1 MISDAIL
8 ITGAGQRIGEYLAQ
22 QFLAQHQPVVFTY
35 RTERPAVDA
44 LKAQGALGFQV
55 DFTQSEQLTQF
66 LQALPQ
72 EVSSLRAVIH
82 NASLWL
88 PDSKIKT
95 ADMLTDLMAVHV
107 AAPYQI
113 NQACEPLLRKSQTAV
128 TDIIALSDAKVA
140 KGHPDYAGYLASKA
154 GLESLTLSF
163 AKAFAPNIKVNTI
176 APGLVI
182 FNEGDSDAYKQARLA
197 ESAIPVE
204 PGMDSIWQ
212 AVQFLMN
219 SPNATGS
226 TVSLGQLQHET
237 F

>member
-44 LKAQGALGFQV
+44 LEAQGALGFQV
-55 DFTQSEQLTQF
+55 DFTQPDQLTQF
-66 LQALPQ
+66 LQDLPQ
-72 EVSSLRAVIH
+72 QVASLRAVIH

-88 PDSKIKT
+88 PDSKIEA
-95 ADMLTDLMAVHV
+95 ADMLSDLMTVHV
-107 AAPYQI
+107 TAPYQI
-113 NQACEPLLRKSQTAV
+113 NQACAPLLRKSQAAV
-128 TDIIALSDAKVA
+128 TDIIALSDAKVS
-140 KGHPDYAGYLASKA
+140 KGHADYAGYLASKA

-182 FNEGDSDAYKQARLA
+182 FNEGDSEAYKKARLA

-226 TVSLGQLQHET
+226 TVSLEPL
-237 F
+237 

>member
-95 ADMLTDLMAVHV
+95 ADMLADLMAVHV

-182 FNEGDSDAYKQARLA
+182 FNEGDSEAYKKARLA

-219 SPNATGS
+219 SPSATGS

>member
-44 LKAQGALGFQV
+44 LKAQGAVGFQV
-55 DFTQSEQLTQF
+55 DFTQPEQLTQF
-66 LQALPQ
+66 LQQLPEQ
-72 EVSSLRAVIH
+72 VTSLRAVIH

-88 PDSKIKT
+88 PDAKIKH
-95 ADMLTDLMAVHV
+95 AESLNQLMTVHV
-107 AAPYQI
+107 TAPYQI

-128 TDIIALSDAKVA
+128 ADIIALSDAKVA

-182 FNEGDSDAYKQARLA
+182 FNEGDSEAYKKARLA

>member
-22 QFLAQHQPVVFTY
+22 QFLAQHQSVVFTY

-55 DFTQSEQLTQF
+55 DFTQPEQLTQF
-66 LQALPQ
+66 LQDLPQ
-72 EVSSLRAVIH
+72 QVSSLRAVVH

-95 ADMLTDLMAVHV
+95 ADMLSDLMTVHIS
-107 AAPYQI
+107 APYQI

-128 TDIIALSDAKVA
+128 TDIIALSDAKVS
-140 KGHPDYAGYLASKA
+140 KGHADYAGYLASKA

-182 FNEGDSDAYKQARLA
+182 FNEGDSEAYKKARLA

-219 SPNATGS
+219 SPSATGS